1 MSGKMDNIKSV
12 DWREKTSLFFSRM
25 FFVLWSLIDA
35 IIPNKSNL
43 LIFSG
48 GNGKFAGNSAFLF
61 EHALKQSQYDSYFL
75 VHTSV
80 LYSELNSRFPGRII
94 NSYTF
99 TGFWTFLRSRVIFLT
114 HGKGDVRPWPL
125 NPSQKLIVNLWH
137 GTHLKQ
143 VSVPMKEYSALI
155 VSSQFEKKIS
165 YQAFGSSSSN
175 YWLTGTPRTDILLK
189 QAKSAPDD
197 KIILYAPTWREEQIQ
212 DEEGKKGAKIFPLK
226 NFNINEL
233 VDLLDKYDAKLLFR
247 WHNNDLIDEKSQE
260 LYDCTKIS
268 DRLILAGPEQYP
280 DVQKL
285 LLKSSILI
293 TDYSTLMHD
302 FLLLD
307 RPIIFFPYD
316 YETYIRERGFYYDYN
331 LFTPGPK
338 IDSHSDFIKTLEK
351 FLLNPQAGS
360 KWRQLV
366 SDIMFPQKDGMSSER
381 IMNKVSDI
389 IFQEK

>member
-1 MSGKMDNIKSV
+1 MVFRRLKALLESSVEIPQGADIHFRGGQGCGSGVCGSAVKTPPHAAQARAQGAACERFSV
-12 DWREKTSLFFSRM
+12 RPSAITSATWRARTDRN
-25 FFVLWSLIDA
+25 VDTW
-35 IIPNKSNL
+35 
-43 LIFSG
+43 
-48 GNGKFAGNSAFLF
+48 
-61 EHALKQSQYDSYFL
+61 
-75 VHTSV
+75 
-80 LYSELNSRFPGRII
+80 
-94 NSYTF
+94 

-155 VSSQFEKKIS
+155 VSSPFEKKIS

-189 QAKSAPDD
+189 QAKSVPDD

-226 NFNINEL
+226 NFNIKEL
-233 VDLLDKYDAKLLFR
+233 VDLLDKHDAKLLFR

-338 IDSHSDFIKTLEK
+338 IDSHSDFIKILEK

-360 KWRQLV
+360 KWRHLV